1 MSTTQTQQTQPNVM
15 DLIITEHDTADNA
28 MIQHF
33 GDNTV
38 RIITDN
44 YTKKTGLFVNNELK
58 LVTSNLTVVEYEA
71 ALEAAYILWTS
82 MFIKRMS

>member
-1 MSTTQTQQTQPNVM
+1 MNTQQTLPTAM
-15 DLIITEHDTADNA
+15 DVIITEHNTVDNA

-33 GDNTV
+33 GDKTV

-44 YTKKTGLFVNNELK
+44 DTKKTGLFVNDELK
-58 LVTSNLTVVEYEA
+58 LVTKNLTIAEYEA
-71 ALEAAYILWTS
+71 TVEAAYILWTS